1 MHAALSEMQ
10 ITGIATTTP
19 LHLRLMTE
27 PGVRDGGVSVSVH
40 YLEAL
45 MRKSGS

>member
-19 LHLRLMTE
+19 LHLRLMNE
-27 PGVRDGGVSVSVH
+27 PGVREGSVSVH

-45 MRKSGS
+45 MRKSAP